1 FADELSVLLKLRY
14 SLKEDTSLVTILSH
28 RSHVLFQIRINPYAL
43 VFVTT
48 RRRHY
53 EFPVSF
59 LGDGRWHQV
68 ALSISL
74 ERLELHVDCRLVD
87 RVSWSNY
94 FGMGVNTEGLIIIGG
109 LIESFEIPF

>member
-1 FADELSVLLKLRY
+1 MLC
-14 SLKEDTSLVTILSH
+14 
-28 RSHVLFQIRINPYAL
+28 LFPSPSGA
-43 VFVTT
+43 
-48 RRRHY
+48 RR
-53 EFPVSF
+53 FPVSF
-59 LGDGRWHQV
+59 LSDGHWHQV

-109 LIESFEIPF
+109 LIESFEIPFKVRVGQSWQGCI

>member
-1 FADELSVLLKLRY
+1 MLCLFPSCSGA
-14 SLKEDTSLVTILSH
+14 H
-28 RSHVLFQIRINPYAL
+28 R
-43 VFVTT
+43 
-48 RRRHY
+48 
-53 EFPVSF
+53 FPVSF

-109 LIESFEIPF
+109 LIESFEIPFKVRIGQTWKGYV

>member
-1 FADELSVLLKLRY
+1 M
-14 SLKEDTSLVTILSH
+14 
-28 RSHVLFQIRINPYAL
+28 
-43 VFVTT
+43 
-48 RRRHY
+48 
-53 EFPVSF
+53 SF

-109 LIESFEIPF
+109 LIESFEIPFKVRAGQGLLYLRE